1 MTMKESDSDE
11 LMAVLMAGPAPEGDA
26 EAAAYR
32 AAERDMALLREELG
46 LLGDLLARE
55 EPGTAPPP
63 VAVSPSPRPRWR
75 RPGVLVLAASAA
87 LLAGAAGVG
96 LLWTAAQ
103 PADDGLAKLTE
114 AGLVSCARVIADG
127 TVTAVQPA
135 GARLRVVLTADRFLK
150 PDAPGTDRVE
160 FLIPRNEAAG
170 FPPGASMVVSVS
182 RFEDEPV
189 MGFTG
194 GGRAEA
200 WEWMAAA
207 LPESR
212 STPCEGRG

>member
-1 MTMKESDSDE
+1 MTMKDSDE
-11 LMAVLMAGPAPEGDA
+11 LMAVLMAEPVPEGEA
-26 EAAAYR
+26 EAARYR
-32 AAERDMALLREELG
+32 AAERDMALLRKELG
-46 LLGDLLARE
+46 LLGDLLAE
-55 EPGTAPPP
+55 EAPGA
-63 VAVSPSPRPRWR
+63 APRPAAVAPLRPR
-75 RPGVLVLAASAA
+75 RRRRGVLVLAASAA
-87 LLAGAAGVG
+87 VLAGAAGAG
-96 LLWTAAQ
+96 LAWMAAH
-103 PADDGLAKLTE
+103 PADGGAAKLTE
-114 AGLVSCARVIADG
+114 AGIVSCARVIADG
-127 TVTAVQPA
+127 TVTAVEPA

>member
-1 MTMKESDSDE
+1 MTMKDSDE
-11 LMAVLMAGPAPEGDA
+11 LMAVLMAGPAPEGEA

-55 EPGTAPPP
+55 EPGAAPPP
-63 VAVSPSPRPRWR
+63 VAVARSRPRWR
-75 RPGVLVLAASAA
+75 RPGVLALAASAA
-87 LLAGAAGVG
+87 VLAGAAGVG
-96 LLWTAAQ
+96 LFWTAAR
-103 PADDGLAKLTE
+103 PADDGMAKLTE
-114 AGLVSCARVIADG
+114 AGIVSCARVIADG
-127 TVTAVQPA
+127 TVTAVEPA
-135 GARLRVVLTADRFLK
+135 GERLRVVLTADRFLK

-160 FLIPRNEAAG
+160 FLVPRSEAAG
-170 FPPGASMVVSVS
+170 FPPGVPMVVSVS

-189 MGFTG
+189 MGFRG
-194 GGRAEA
+194 DGRAEA

-212 STPCEGRG
+212 STPCDGRG

>member
-1 MTMKESDSDE
+1 MTMKDSDE
-11 LMAVLMAGPAPEGDA
+11 LMAVLMAGPAPEDDA

-46 LLGDLLARE
+46 RLGDLLARE
-55 EPGTAPPP
+55 EPGAAPPP
-63 VAVSPSPRPRWR
+63 VVVAAPRPRWR
-75 RPGVLVLAASAA
+75 RPGVLALAASAA
-87 LLAGAAGVG
+87 VLAGVG
-96 LLWTAAQ
+96 LSWMWAQ
-103 PADDGLAKLTE
+103 PGDDGMAKLTE
-114 AGLVSCARVIADG
+114 AGIVSCARVIADG
-127 TVTAVQPA
+127 TVTAVEPA

-150 PDAPGTDRVE
+150 PDAPGTDQVE

-170 FPPGASMVVSVS
+170 FPLGASMVVSVS
-182 RFEDEPV
+182 RFEGEPV

>member
-1 MTMKESDSDE
+1 MTMKDSDSDE
-11 LMAVLMAGPAPEGDA
+11 LMAVLMAGPPPEGDA

-63 VAVSPSPRPRWR
+63 VAVSPPPRPRWR

-96 LLWTAAQ
+96 LLWTAAR

-127 TVTAVQPA
+127 TVTAVEPA

>member
-1 MTMKESDSDE
+1 MTMKDSDE
-11 LMAVLMAGPAPEGDA
+11 LMAVLVAGPAPEGDA

-63 VAVSPSPRPRWR
+63 VAVAPPRPRWR

-96 LLWTAAQ
+96 LLWTAAL
-103 PADDGLAKLTE
+103 PADDGMAKLTE
-114 AGLVSCARVIADG
+114 AGIVSCARVIADG
-127 TVTAVQPA
+127 TVTTVEPA

-194 GGRAEA
+194 SGRAEA